1 MLHILCFTKKGFTLV
16 ELLIVFAVIAIL
28 SGILVANFPGIRQE
42 LALKIAA
49 HKLAQDIR
57 WVQEMA
63 MAAKKEER
71 CFNPDGTPKSPDY
84 KYGFGVVFSTQDC
97 TGDKPCKDEYI
108 LYADRNGNKRYQP
121 SDPDYDILLSSP
133 DFGSTE
139 VQSYSGGA
147 TRLNIVF
154 EPPNPTVFFR
164 ATSDE
169 ELPVQE
175 VFITL
180 QIKNNP
186 AKTKTI
192 IVNKAGLIYVE

>member
-1 MLHILCFTKKGFTLV
+1 MLHNSELIKKGFTLV

-28 SGILVANFPGIRQE
+28 SSILVANFSEIRQQ
-42 LALKIAA
+42 LALKRAA

-57 WVQEMA
+57 WAQEMA
-63 MAAKKEER
+63 MAVEKEER
-71 CFNPDGTPKSPDY
+71 CFNPDGTPKSSDY

-97 TGDKPCKDEYI
+97 EGNKPCKDEYI
-108 LYADRNGNKRYQP
+108 LYADNNGNRMYQP
-121 SDPDYDILLSSP
+121 SDPDYDILLSNP
-133 DFGSTE
+133 DFGATE
-139 VQSYSGGA
+139 VQSYSGSA